1 MVRGGRRRTAVAISV
16 TQSLLSGSGGCGR
29 IGFDASELTDATV
42 LADAQVAGTDGR
54 VGGCAAGTYYRD
66 QDQDGY
72 GGADGVAC
80 APSVGF
86 VAIGGDCDDS
96 SGFVYPGAR
105 EFCDGADDDCNLMV
119 DDAAGC
125 PAGAEGHLGFGGK
138 PYLRLATPLPYST
151 AVQTCLDAGM
161 YLVRV
166 ESQEEHDYLW
176 SIAGN
181 LTTFIGATD
190 SAGGGNVVVVQQ
202 RRCVLEWQ
210 RKRRV
215 CWWLLQQLDAGSR
228 AERHDR

>member
-1 MVRGGRRRTAVAISV
+1 
-16 TQSLLSGSGGCGR
+16 
-29 IGFDASELTDATV
+29 
-42 LADAQVAGTDGR
+42 

-190 SAGGGNVVVVQQ
+190 SAGEGTWSWSSNGDVFWSGSENGASAGGFYNNWMPGVEPNDMTGED
-202 RRCVLEWQ
+202 CAVLWPGHGGRWADDKCGASYPAFCE
-210 RKRRV
+210 
-215 CWWLLQQLDAGSR
+215 A
-228 AERHDR
+228 AP